1 MILNTQQLQYL
12 VEIERAGSI
21 SQAATNLYMGQPN
34 LSRLLRE
41 TETTLGFP
49 IFERTRQG
57 VRPTERGKQFL
68 LRARNILREAAYM
81 EQLGPNSTVPNQFRI
96 CIPRSYAFLNMVQQ
110 YLNRLPAC
118 IDLDA
123 FVLEC
128 DPKKALESLDNNAV
142 TFAVIRFSLD
152 YRAYYEEQAGMRKLS
167 FLPLSQGNY
176 QVIISQEN
184 PLHTQS
190 VLSKVDLEGL
200 TEITHNDAF
209 SPTSQIDLSQNK
221 LYTKDRMAQLQLLT
235 GLPYAFLRSEPLP
248 KQILDAH
255 KLSQHP
261 CSDLGAKYQNALIFN
276 PQCTMSEIE
285 TAFLDYLKQDS
296 QSKSLLLG

>member
-12 VEIERAGSI
+12 VEIEQAGSI

-81 EQLGPNSTVPNQFRI
+81 EQLGPNSMVPNQFRI

-118 IDLDA
+118 VDLDA
-123 FVLEC
+123 FVQEC

-142 TFAVIRFSLD
+142 TFAVIRFTLD

-167 FLPLSQGNY
+167 FLPLSQENY

-184 PLHTQS
+184 PLHTRS
-190 VLSKVDLEGL
+190 VLSKADLEGL

-261 CSDLGAKYQNALIFN
+261 CSDLGARYQNALIFN

-296 QSKSLLLG
+296 QSKILY

>member
-1 MILNTQQLQYL
+1 
-12 VEIERAGSI
+12 
-21 SQAATNLYMGQPN
+21 MGQPN

-118 IDLDA
+118 VDLDA
-123 FVLEC
+123 FVQEC

-142 TFAVIRFSLD
+142 TFAVIRFTLD
-152 YRAYYEEQAGMRKLS
+152 YRTYFEEQASLRKLT
-167 FLPLSQGNY
+167 FLPLSQETY
-176 QVIISQEN
+176 QIIISQDN
-184 PLHTQS
+184 PLHMRS
-190 VLSKVDLEGL
+190 ILSKADLEGL
-200 TEITHNDAF
+200 TEITYNDAF
-209 SPTSQIDLSQNK
+209 SPTAQIDISQNK

-235 GLPYAFLRSEPLP
+235 GLPYAYLRSEPLP

-261 CSDLGAKYQNALIFN
+261 CSDLGAKYQNALLYN
-276 PQCTMSEIE
+276 PQSTMSDIE
-285 TAFLDYLKQDS
+285 TAFLDYLKQES
-296 QSKSLLLG
+296 SSKTV

>member
-118 IDLDA
+118 VDLDA

-190 VLSKVDLEGL
+190 VLSKADLEGL

-261 CSDLGAKYQNALIFN
+261 CSDLGAKYQNALIVN

>member
-12 VEIERAGSI
+12 VEIEQAGSI

-41 TETTLGFP
+41 TEATLGFP

-118 IDLDA
+118 VDLDA
-123 FVLEC
+123 YVQEC
-128 DPKKALESLDNNAV
+128 DPKKALESLDNNGV
-142 TFAVIRFSLD
+142 TFAVIRFSSD
-152 YRAYYEEQAGMRKLS
+152 YRAYFEEQASLRKLT
-167 FLPLSQGNY
+167 FLPLSQETY
-176 QVIISQEN
+176 QIIISQDN
-184 PLHTQS
+184 PLHMRS
-190 VLSKVDLEGL
+190 ILSKADLEGL

-209 SPTSQIDLSQNK
+209 SPTAQIDISQNK

-235 GLPYAFLRSEPLP
+235 GLPYAYLRSESLP

-255 KLSQHP
+255 QLSQHP
-261 CSDLGAKYQNALIFN
+261 CSDPGMVYQNALLFN
-276 PQCTMSEIE
+276 PSCTMSDIE
-285 TAFLDYLKQDS
+285 AEFMNSLKKLS
-296 QSKSLLLG
+296 Q

>member
-12 VEIERAGSI
+12 VEIEQAGSI
-21 SQAATNLYMGQPN
+21 SQAAANLYMGQPN

-81 EQLGPNSTVPNQFRI
+81 EQLGPNSMIPNQFRI

-118 IDLDA
+118 VDLDA
-123 FVLEC
+123 FVQEC
-128 DPKKALESLDNNAV
+128 DPKKALESLDNNTV
-142 TFAVIRFSLD
+142 TFAVIRFALD

-184 PLHTQS
+184 PLHTRG
-190 VLSKVDLEGL
+190 VLSKADLEGL

-296 QSKSLLLG
+296 QSKILY

>member
-12 VEIERAGSI
+12 VEIEQAGSI

-81 EQLGPNSTVPNQFRI
+81 EQLGPNSTIPNQFRV

-110 YLNRLPAC
+110 YLNSLPSSV
-118 IDLDA
+118 DLDA
-123 FVLEC
+123 FVQEC
-128 DPKKALESLDNNAV
+128 HPQKALELLDNGIVSLAV
-142 TFAVIRFSLD
+142 MRFTSELRG
-152 YRAYYEEQAGMRKLS
+152 YLEEQALLRKLT
-167 FLPLSQGNY
+167 FLPLSQGEY
-176 QVIISQEN
+176 QIIISKDS
-184 PLHTQS
+184 PLQGRNI
-190 VLSKVDLEGL
+190 LSNADLEGL
-200 TEITHNDAF
+200 TEITHADTF
-209 SPTSQIDLSQNK
+209 SPTTQIDITQNK
-221 LYTKDRMAQLQLLT
+221 LYTKDRMAQLQLLV
-235 GLPYAFLRSEPLP
+235 GLPYAYLRSEPLP
-248 KQILDAH
+248 KHILDSYG
-255 KLSQHP
+255 LSQHP
-261 CSDLGAKYQNALIFN
+261 CSDSGARYQNALIFN

-285 TAFLDYLKQDS
+285 TAFLDFLKQES
-296 QSKSLLLG
+296 SSKTI

>member
-12 VEIERAGSI
+12 VEIEQAGSI

-118 IDLDA
+118 VDLDA
-123 FVLEC
+123 FVQEC
-128 DPKKALESLDNNAV
+128 DPKKALESLDNNTV
-142 TFAVIRFSLD
+142 TFAIIRFALD
-152 YRAYYEEQAGMRKLS
+152 YRAYYEEQASMRKLS
-167 FLPLSQGNY
+167 FLPLFQGNY
-176 QVIISQEN
+176 QVIISREN
-184 PLHTQS
+184 PLHTRS
-190 VLSKVDLEGL
+190 VLSKADLEGL
-200 TEITHNDAF
+200 TEITHKDAF

-261 CSDLGAKYQNALIFN
+261 CSDLGARYQNALIFN

>member
-12 VEIERAGSI
+12 VEIEQAGSI

-96 CIPRSYAFLNMVQQ
+96 CIPRSYTFLNMVQQ
-110 YLNRLPAC
+110 YLNRLPGC
-118 IDLDA
+118 VYLDA
-123 FVLEC
+123 FVQEC
-128 DPKKALESLDNNAV
+128 NPKKALESLDNNAV

-152 YRAYYEEQAGMRKLS
+152 YRAYFEEQASLRKLT
-167 FLPLSQGNY
+167 FLPLSQETY
-176 QVIISQEN
+176 QITISQDN
-184 PLHTQS
+184 PLHMRS
-190 VLSKVDLEGL
+190 ILSKADLEGL
-200 TEITHNDAF
+200 TEITYNDTF
-209 SPTSQIDLSQNK
+209 SLSAQIDLSQNN

-235 GLPYAFLRSEPLP
+235 GLPYAYLRSEPLP

-255 KLSQHP
+255 HLSQHP
-261 CSDLGAKYQNALIFN
+261 CSDPGMVYQNALLFN
-276 PQCTMSEIE
+276 PSSTMSDIE
-285 TAFLDYLKQDS
+285 AEFMNILKKLS
-296 QSKSLLLG
+296 Q